1 MSSKEE
7 YCYRILKSYS
17 LIVDF
22 DGTPD
27 RVNVPAPV
35 EGETYGQWKKRIL
48 GEDIHNVVL
57 YSPAKPANQTKIGTL
72 QNQAGAEHLEKMF
85 KSLEKIKNKQ
95 KIVAVNAAEEDTKLK
110 LTTFPRQTLVELV
123 DDYREDLEPSV
134 KECIGRFLN
143 SGDINIDTYQLV
155 NELLQRYN
163 VAVRKFRENNK

>member
-1 MSSKEE
+1 
-7 YCYRILKSYS
+7 

-48 GEDIHNVVL
+48 GEGVHNVVL
-57 YSPAKPANQTKIGTL
+57 YSPAEPANQTQIGTL
-72 QNQAGAEHLEKMF
+72 QNQTKTEHLEKMF

-95 KIVAVNAAEEDTKLK
+95 KIAAVNTAEEDTKLK

-123 DDYREDLEPSV
+123 DDYNEDLEPSV
-134 KECIGRFLN
+134 KECISRFLD
-143 SGDINIDTYQLV
+143 SGDINIDTQQLV

-163 VAVRKFRENNK
+163 EAVRTFRKNNK